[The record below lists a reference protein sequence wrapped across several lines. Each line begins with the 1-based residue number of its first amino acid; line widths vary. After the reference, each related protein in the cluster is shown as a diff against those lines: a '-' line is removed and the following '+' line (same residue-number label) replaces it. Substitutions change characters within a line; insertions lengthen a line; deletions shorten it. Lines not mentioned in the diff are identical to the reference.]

1 MIKINLLPVKEAKKR
16 TTIQNQLV
24 LAVVVLLV
32 VIAGVIY
39 MGYIRK
45 KEISHLNNT
54 VAQKQQRLRDL
65 QEVQK
70 KVEQFK
76 KDNENLSQKISV
88 IAGLENGRDWY
99 LQVLDQISE
108 AIPKEVWIDELKTPV
123 AKDMSKGFWEIKG
136 GALEKDQISNFM
148 SNMEKKNKYFSVV
161 SLKRVER
168 QKATTEINVP
178 YYRYEMSIQIKGA
191 PQVQPGAG

>member
-1 MIKINLLPVKEAKKR
+1 MIKINLLPVKEARKR

-24 LAVVVLLV
+24 LAVVALLV
-32 VIAGVIY
+32 VVVGVFYVAY
-39 MGYIRK
+39 MRK

-54 VAQKQQRLRDL
+54 VAQKQQRLKDL

-76 KDNENLSQKISV
+76 KDNENLTQKIGV

-99 LQVLDQISE
+99 LQVLDQMSE
-108 AIPKEVWIDELKTPV
+108 AIPKEVWVDELKTPT
-123 AKDMSKGFWEIKG
+123 AKDMSKGFWELKG

-148 SNMEKKNKYFSVV
+148 SNMDKKTNYFSVI

-168 QKATTEINVP
+168 QKATVEINVP
-178 YYRYEMSIQIKGA
+178 YYKYEMSVQIKGA